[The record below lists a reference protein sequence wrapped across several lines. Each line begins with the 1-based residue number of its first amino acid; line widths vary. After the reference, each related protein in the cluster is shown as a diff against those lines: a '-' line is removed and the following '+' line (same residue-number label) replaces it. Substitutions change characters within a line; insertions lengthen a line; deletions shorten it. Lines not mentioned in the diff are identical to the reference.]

1 MNRIVT
7 WEYYSSLYN
16 KANQDEFASLE
27 ILAEKYV
34 ISVIGQYKW
43 NTVSEPAFY
52 FDQLKDCICRVIDLL
67 VNFSRSGAGKGL
79 ASVSN
84 DGYTENYV
92 VRTSGE
98 ADIEIRNCIRQGLSG
113 TGLLSAF
120 PLEG

>member
-7 WEYYSSLYN
+7 WEYYASLYN

-27 ILAEKYV
+27 ILAEKHI
-34 ISVIGQYKW
+34 ISVIGQHKW
-43 NTVSEPAFY
+43 NNIHESAFY
-52 FDQLKDCICRVIDLL
+52 IDQLRDCICRVIDLL
-67 VNFSRSGAGKGL
+67 VDFNRSNAGKGL

-92 VRTSGE
+92 VRTSNE
-98 ADIEIRNCIRQGLSG
+98 ANTEIRECIKRGLSG

-120 PLEG
+120 PLGG